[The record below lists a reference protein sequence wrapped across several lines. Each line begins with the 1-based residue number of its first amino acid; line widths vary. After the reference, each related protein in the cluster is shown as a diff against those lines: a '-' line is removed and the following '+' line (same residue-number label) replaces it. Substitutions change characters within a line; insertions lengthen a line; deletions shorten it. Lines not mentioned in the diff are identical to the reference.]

1 MKDLKELDKLVDSLE
16 LEELEERIELG
27 CFPGKGGGI
36 SANVWWEF

>member
-27 CFPGKGGGI
+27 CLPGKGGGI